1 METETGG
8 KIIRADFFLL
18 ACLIRGY
25 EPMGNEKKRKSLFF
39 LLRDFCLILPLII
52 KRNFFGGVLNKLL
65 IS

>member
-8 KIIRADFFLL
+8 KIIRADFFPL

-25 EPMGNEKKRKSLFF
+25 EPMGNEKKRKKS
-39 LLRDFCLILPLII
+39 LRDFCLILPLII
-52 KRNFFGGVLNKLL
+52 KRNFLGGVLNKLL

>member
-25 EPMGNEKKRKSLFF
+25 EPMGNEKKRKKS
-39 LLRDFCLILPLII
+39 LRDFRLILPLII
-52 KRNFFGGVLNKLL
+52 KRNSFWGGFE
-65 IS
+65 